1 MARTLDMETFRAIL
15 ESLKILD
22 SKEEVCMYVFKY
34 VCNQLINRYTFI
46 YQVDCIIKAIDN
58 NNDKRIS
65 ESELKGF
72 LFPEPPEN
80 FVSLLEAKFI
90 QVLYVCG

>member
-1 MARTLDMETFRAIL
+1 MSNNIFL
-15 ESLKILD
+15 
-22 SKEEVCMYVFKY
+22 C
-34 VCNQLINRYTFI
+34 
-46 YQVDCIIKAIDN
+46 QVDCIIKAIDN

-65 ESELKGF
+65 EQELKGF

-90 QVLYVCG
+90 QVGGRYVGR